1 MGMGG
6 GFRNFPPASTH
17 RSGAYPLPRRATACI
32 ITDVLQKIQPFEIRD
47 GMCIYRLHGKLSL
60 VEAVDLLSRAIAE
73 CRRSGA
79 PRLLVDVT
87 GIEDLPVPTLVDR
100 FLMMEDWA
108 QAAQSMVVVA
118 MVTHSRYI
126 HPRKFGVTVAAH
138 LGLTCDVFTSR
149 DAASKWLQ
157 GADGSAGRASG

>member
-1 MGMGG
+1 MGVGG
-6 GFRNFPPASTH
+6 AFRNA
-17 RSGAYPLPRRATACI
+17 LPGFAPSSRRATACI
-32 ITDVLQKIQPFEIRD
+32 ITAVLQKIQPFEMRD
-47 GMCIYRLHGKLSL
+47 GTCIYRPHGKLSL
-60 VEAVDLLSRAIAE
+60 VEAVDLISRAIAE

-87 GIEDLPVPTLVDR
+87 GIEDVPVPTLVDR
-100 FLMMEDWA
+100 FLMVEDWA

-118 MVTHSRYI
+118 MVTHARYI

-157 GADGSAGRASG
+157 GAVVSAGRASG

>member
-1 MGMGG
+1 
-6 GFRNFPPASTH
+6 
-17 RSGAYPLPRRATACI
+17 
-32 ITDVLQKIQPFEIRD
+32 VLQKIQPFETRD
-47 GMCIYRLHGKLSL
+47 GVRIHRLHGKLSL
-60 VEAVDLLSRAIAE
+60 VEAVDLISRAIAE

-87 GIEDLPVPTLVDR
+87 DIEELPVPTLVDR

-108 QAAQSMVVVA
+108 QAAQSMVIVA
-118 MVTHSRYI
+118 MVTHPRYI

-138 LGLTCDVFTSR
+138 LGLTCDVFTSS

-157 GADGSAGRASG
+157 GTDVSAGRASG

>member
-1 MGMGG
+1 
-6 GFRNFPPASTH
+6 
-17 RSGAYPLPRRATACI
+17 
-32 ITDVLQKIQPFEIRD
+32 
-47 GMCIYRLHGKLSL
+47 
-60 VEAVDLLSRAIAE
+60 
-73 CRRSGA
+73 
-79 PRLLVDVT
+79 VT

-126 HPRKFGVTVAAH
+126 HPHKFGVTVAAH

-157 GADGSAGRASG
+157 GAVVSAGRASG

>member
-1 MGMGG
+1 M
-6 GFRNFPPASTH
+6 
-17 RSGAYPLPRRATACI
+17 
-32 ITDVLQKIQPFEIRD
+32 
-47 GMCIYRLHGKLSL
+47 
-60 VEAVDLLSRAIAE
+60 DLISRAIAE

-87 GIEDLPVPTLVDR
+87 GVEDIPVPTLVDR
-100 FLMMEDWA
+100 FLMVEDWA
-108 QAAQSMVVVA
+108 QAAQSMVAVA

-157 GADGSAGRASG
+157 GAEVFAGRASG

>member
-32 ITDVLQKIQPFEIRD
+32 ITDVLQKIQPFEMRD
-47 GMCIYRLHGKLSL
+47 GMCFYRLHGKLSL

-100 FLMMEDWA
+100 FLMVEDWA

-118 MVTHSRYI
+118 MVTHARYI
-126 HPRKFGVTVAAH
+126 HPRKFGVKVAAH
-138 LGLTCDVFTSR
+138 LGLTCDVFTSW
-149 DAASKWLQ
+149 DVASKWLQ
-157 GADGSAGRASG
+157 GVDVSTGPAQG

>member
-1 MGMGG
+1 
-6 GFRNFPPASTH
+6 
-17 RSGAYPLPRRATACI
+17 
-32 ITDVLQKIQPFEIRD
+32 
-47 GMCIYRLHGKLSL
+47 MCFYRLHGKLSL
-60 VEAVDLLSRAIAE
+60 VEAVDLISKAISE

-87 GIEDLPVPTLVDR
+87 GVEELPVPTLVDR
-100 FLMMEDWA
+100 FLMVEDWA

-126 HPRKFGVTVAAH
+126 HPHKFGVTVAAH

-157 GADGSAGRASG
+157 GAEVSAGRASG

>member
-1 MGMGG
+1 MGVEGAL
-6 GFRNFPPASTH
+6 RNASPRSPH
-17 RSGAYPLPRRATACI
+17 RSGAHPGPPRATACI
-32 ITDVLQKIQPFEIRD
+32 ITDVLQKIQPFEMRD
-47 GMCIYRLHGKLSL
+47 GMCIYRLRGKLSL
-60 VEAVDLLSRAIAE
+60 VEAVDLISRAIAE

-87 GIEDLPVPTLVDR
+87 GVEELPVPTLVDR
-100 FLMMEDWA
+100 FLMVEDWA
-108 QAAQSMVVVA
+108 QAAKSMVVVA

-149 DAASKWLQ
+149 DAASKWLR
-157 GADGSAGRASG
+157 GAEVSAGPAGE